1 MEVCSC
7 LSATMR
13 YSQVAKA
20 AAQEH
25 NLAVAGA
32 VLERLP
38 GIAQAAAELGD
49 DRLQML
55 EENGLIFTGA
65 NDSPH
70 VNFGFP
76 LLHEHL
82 CLRTKPDYLPAEILS
97 AACLLRVQET
107 KLD

>member
-65 NDSPH
+65 NDSPMSIL
-70 VNFGFP
+70 GFHYYTSICASERS
-76 LLHEHL
+76 L
-82 CLRTKPDYLPAEILS
+82 TT
-97 AACLLRVQET
+97 CLLRF
-107 KLD
+107 